1 MNWTMFNGSYLL
13 VGAQLYDRAGN
24 SAWFY
29 DVAGIRTANQPELRF
44 VAGSQRLARAG
55 TSSYY
60 WTVSATVENAGLAAS
75 GPVIV
80 GLYQYDPDPGRT
92 GSTTQQP
99 LGQAMLGPLPSGGSA
114 TVQLQFSSNT
124 IRTRLV
130 YLMLDTNASMPDMDR
145 GDNVL
150 TVSLPPE
157 AVPKMAASRGFTPGF
172 ELAAT
177 VAAAAMA
184 LVLVRRLRNLRG

>member
-1 MNWTMFNGSYLL
+1 
-13 VGAQLYDRAGN
+13 
-24 SAWFY
+24 
-29 DVAGIRTANQPELRF
+29 
-44 VAGSQRLARAG
+44 
-55 TSSYY
+55 
-60 WTVSATVENAGLAAS
+60 
-75 GPVIV
+75 
-80 GLYQYDPDPGRT
+80 
-92 GSTTQQP
+92 
-99 LGQAMLGPLPSGGSA
+99 MLGPLPTGGSA